1 MAGNLAM
8 TADGRGTDHKRERGR
23 GALSNLGLKPGAGR
37 SITVGNSLLLDCPL
51 LEKGGKGL
59 KVSIKEGRVCSRP
72 SQVLVNNHYQPDLAQ
87 PVNL

>member
-23 GALSNLGLKPGAGR
+23 GALSNLGLKPGTGR

-51 LEKGGKGL
+51 LEKGGKGVNKGWKGPL
-59 KVSIKEGRVCSRP
+59 QAKP
-72 SQVLVNNHYQPDLAQ
+72 SFSKQPLPA
-87 PVNL
+87 